1 VLRFALLGEFA
12 ARAAGIA
19 FPLSLSGF
27 LASRPQHILNLPTVD
42 TRAMKALSSASC
54 LRFGLFEFNVQTGEL
69 RRQGLKI
76 KLGRQALRIL
86 GLLLEHSG
94 ELRTREEI
102 RQRLWGTD
110 TFVNFNQSLNKAV
123 YQLREGLGDSAS
135 NPRYIETVPGR
146 GYRFVDI
153 PQQSSPASQDR
164 MEKLRSL
171 AVLPFLTKPT
181 NREMG
186 LLSKRVV
193 EAVID
198 NISRTQ
204 QIRVLAYSA
213 VQRYRAKDI
222 NLHAL
227 GEELLVRVVAVGEM
241 IRPNDEL
248 LLHVELIDAGDG
260 TQLWGSQFKETYA
273 NVLAD
278 PQKLAHTISNRFL
291 PILASYK
298 RGRRRKRSKP
308 AA

>member
-1 VLRFALLGEFA
+1 
-12 ARAAGIA
+12 
-19 FPLSLSGF
+19 
-27 LASRPQHILNLPTVD
+27 
-42 TRAMKALSSASC
+42 MKALSSSASC
-54 LRFGLFEFNVQTGEL
+54 VRFGLFEFNIQMGEL
-69 RRQGLKI
+69 HRQGLKI

-86 GLLLEHSG
+86 GRLLEHPG

-110 TFVNFNQSLNKAV
+110 TFVNFNQSLNKAI

-135 NPRYIETVPGR
+135 NPRYIETVPGQ

-153 PQQSSPASQDR
+153 PQQSSPAIQDR

-186 LLSKRVV
+186 LLGKRVV

-204 QIRVLAYSA
+204 QIRVLAYST
-213 VQRYRAKDI
+213 VQQYRVKDI

-260 TQLWGSQFKETYA
+260 TQLWGSQFKEAYA

-278 PQKLAHTISNRFL
+278 PQKLAHTISNRL
-291 PILASYK
+291 VPILAGYK